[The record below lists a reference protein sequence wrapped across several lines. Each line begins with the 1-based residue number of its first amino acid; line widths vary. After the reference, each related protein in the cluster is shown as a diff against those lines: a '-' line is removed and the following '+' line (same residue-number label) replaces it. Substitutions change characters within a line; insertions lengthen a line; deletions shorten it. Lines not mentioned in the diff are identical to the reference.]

1 MSTRRWLPIGSVAL
15 ALTLF
20 ATACGGGGGSA
31 GSEGGDLV
39 EAAQNEGIVTWYV
52 SIPDEP
58 VQAAAAAFEEEY
70 GIPVEVVRMGSPVL
84 AQRYS
89 TERDSGQSVGDLVTI
104 PEAHVLDEYLE
115 KGWIRELPADQVENM
130 ADWPEEALHKDAYF
144 LVNSQPIGVAYNT
157 DKLSASDVESWED
170 LLDPKLKG
178 EIDTADP
185 QSFLSWTELLRILKE
200 EYGEEFLEGLADNDI
215 KKVDSAIP
223 GTQQVAAGESLAT
236 FPSLPSVVNP
246 LQESGAPVELAY
258 LAPTTGVEQYTAVA
272 EGSPHPNAALL
283 FANFLMSEKG
293 QIALNEGFGISPLG
307 ELEGTLPE
315 PEGYVTPDL
324 SLALEE
330 QDHLNELLGF

>member
-52 SIPDEP
+52 SIPDAP

-115 KGWIRELPADQVENM
+115 KGWIRELPADQVDNM
-130 ADWPEEALHKDAYF
+130 ADWPEEALYKDAYF

-185 QSFLSWTELLRILKE
+185 QSFLSWTELLRLLKE

>member
-52 SIPDEP
+52 SIPDAP

-115 KGWIRELPADQVENM
+115 KGWIRELPADQVDNM
-130 ADWPEEALHKDAYF
+130 ADWPEEALYKDAYF

-246 LQESGAPVELAY
+246 LKESGAPVELAY

>member
-185 QSFLSWTELLRILKE
+185 QSFLSWTELLRLLKE

>member
-20 ATACGGGGGSA
+20 ATACGGGGSA

-223 GTQQVAAGESLAT
+223 GTQQVAAGESLTT

>member
-31 GSEGGDLV
+31 DGEGGDLV

-185 QSFLSWTELLRILKE
+185 QSFLSWTELLRLLKE

>member
-52 SIPDEP
+52 SIPDAP

-115 KGWIRELPADQVENM
+115 KGWIRELPADQVDNM
-130 ADWPEEALHKDAYF
+130 ADWPEEALYKDAYF

-185 QSFLSWTELLRILKE
+185 QSFLSWTELLRLLKE

-246 LQESGAPVELAY
+246 LKESGAPVELAY